1 MRQNQELEFMF
12 FFIELEKIMV
22 MNTVVLIN
30 KKLIQ
35 IKLKNIISKLFKI

>member
-1 MRQNQELEFMF
+1 MRQNHELEFMF
-12 FFIELEKIMV
+12 FFIKLEKIMV